1 MLIINKG
8 LNIVSSSVP
17 SWNRTKSKN
26 TAKFVS
32 ISGMIFILQYLNEYI
47 IQQIWE
53 TCLGM
58 WYVNVCYFISRMAKL
73 DPSFEMRFDGKSASS
88 DLDGNNSRG
97 KPWCDRSSLPLR
109 EHPYYT
115 VYKSCLYELL
125 IYCIKCGNQRS
136 SIFMKEFGYTGNH
149 LTYRFT
155 CVYEILIFF

>member
-26 TAKFVS
+26 IATFVS
-32 ISGMIFILQYLNEYI
+32 ISGMIFILQCLNDYI

-53 TCLGM
+53 TSLGM
-58 WYVNVCYFISRMAKL
+58 WYVNVCYFISRIAKL
-73 DPSFEMRFDGKSASS
+73 DPSFEMRFNGKSVSS
-88 DLDGNNSRG
+88 DSDSNNSRG

-109 EHPYYT
+109 EQPYYT
-115 VYKSCLYELL
+115 VYKSCWYELL
-125 IYCIKCGNQRS
+125 INCIKCGNQRS
-136 SIFMKEFGYTGNH
+136 SIFTKEFGYTGNH

-155 CVYEILIFF
+155 CVNEILIFI